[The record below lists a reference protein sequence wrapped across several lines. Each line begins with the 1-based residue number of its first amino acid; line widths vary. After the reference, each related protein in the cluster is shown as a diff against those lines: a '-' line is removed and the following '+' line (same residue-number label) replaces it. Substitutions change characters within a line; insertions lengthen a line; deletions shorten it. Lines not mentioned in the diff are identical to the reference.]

1 MKSPEQ
7 NGGDE
12 LAPLIKMCS
21 SCDDYFFLDS
31 SNSHAV
37 DYVIEPKKYLNH
49 LYTTCPHCKQTEF
62 SFTKNNPL
70 RFIRYLSDRGIPIIE
85 MVEPYKPVEDQY
97 ILDNKERSSEKEESL
112 KHFYN
117 LLAHSETAGRSNS
130 DLSPEQE
137 AVVKYFS
144 ELLSSFIKTGADFA
158 IAVEGI
164 KKTPIDIDIRH
175 NNDIL
180 LATCN
185 SCALNY
191 EISNSNTELLLFTEI
206 DHVELNGV
214 SSKCPH
220 CYANN
225 YSMSKDYLD
234 KAMRKG
240 IQTKLL

>member
-21 SCDDYFFLDS
+21 SCDEYFFLDS

-37 DYVIEPKKYLNH
+37 DYALESKKHFNH
-49 LYTTCPHCKQTEF
+49 LYTTCPHCKHTKYI
-62 SFTKNNPL
+62 FTQDNPL
-70 RFIRYLSDRGIPIIE
+70 EFVRNLSDRGIPVIE

-97 ILDNKERSSEKEESL
+97 ILDNKERASEKEKSL

-137 AVVKYFS
+137 AVVKYFGK
-144 ELLSSFIKTGADFA
+144 LLSYIETDADFHMA
-158 IAVEGI
+158 I
-164 KKTPIDIDIRH
+164 KKVMDTPGDINLRQ
-175 NNDIL
+175 NNGIL
-180 LATCN
+180 LATCD
-185 SCALNY
+185 SCALHY
-191 EISNSNTELLLFTEI
+191 EINNSNAELLIFTEI
-206 DHVELNGV
+206 EHEELNGV
-214 SSKCPH
+214 RSKCPH

-225 YSMSKDYLD
+225 YSMKKDYLD
-234 KAMRKG
+234 DARKEG
-240 IQTKLL
+240 VPAKIL